1 MDSESSFLI
10 ILNPEYYFY
19 QKWLNFFAVIRNLIW
34 FRITTLSRQSQS
46 ADYLNPRGK

>member
-19 QKWLNFFAVIRNLIW
+19 QKWLNFFAVIRNLI
-34 FRITTLSRQSQS
+34 
-46 ADYLNPRGK
+46 